1 MNRGMEMKSEKEN
14 IILEKSFEFACD
26 VIDVYS
32 KLTDLKFYRIASQIC
47 GSGTSIGANVR
58 EAQRAVSNADFINK
72 MSIALKEAEETEFWF
87 ELIERKIFPIELKLK
102 QDLKSIIRILTTII
116 KTSKGKE

>member
-1 MNRGMEMKSEKEN
+1 MKKKEEN
-14 IILEKSFEFACD
+14 IILTKTFEFACD

-32 KLTDLKFYRIASQIC
+32 KLTEFKFYRIAGQIC

-58 EAQRAVSNADFINK
+58 EVQRAVSNADFINK

-87 ELIERKIFPIELKLK
+87 EVIERKIFQIDYRLKEE
-102 QDLKSIIRILTTII
+102 LKSIIRILMTII
-116 KTSKGKE
+116 KTSKGKK

>member
-1 MNRGMEMKSEKEN
+1 MKREEEN
-14 IILEKSFEFACD
+14 IILIKTFEFACD

-32 KLTDLKFYRIASQIC
+32 KLTELKFYRIAGQIC

-72 MSIALKEAEETEFWF
+72 MAIALKEAEETEFWF
-87 ELIERKIFPIELKLK
+87 EVIERKIFKVESKLK
-102 QDLKSIIRILTTII
+102 DNLKAIIRILTTII
-116 KTSKGKE
+116 NTSRGKR